1 MSKYASLLF
10 GPEEYHAIGPF
21 RFPVYHDL
29 VPGESKGI
37 EAIMR
42 KQSRTTFA
50 MVKLAQR
57 VAKDKGISTKDAVD
71 LLSQSDELNQELL
84 YDYAAEID
92 ELQRSTVSDTET
104 KVSYVTLFMRYRAE
118 VKLPKARD
126 WQKLEDWEEEDTEKM
141 PSKLL
146 QSIYE
151 FVLWERDG
159 WPETAPS
166 GKSST
171 EDEDLARE
179 PSLSK
184 S

>member
-1 MSKYASLLF
+1 
-10 GPEEYHAIGPF
+10 
-21 RFPVYHDL
+21 
-29 VPGESKGI
+29 
-37 EAIMR
+37 MR

-57 VAKDKGISTKDAVD
+57 VAKDKSISTKEAVD
-71 LLSQSDELNQELL
+71 LLSQSDEFNQELL
-84 YDYAAEID
+84 YDYAAELD

-104 KVSYVTLFMRYRAE
+104 KVSFVTVFMRYRAE

-126 WQKLEDWEEEDTEKM
+126 WQKLDDWVEEDTEKM

-159 WPETAPS
+159 WPETDPS
-166 GKSST
+166 GKSLP
-171 EDEDLARE
+171 EDKDPAIE